1 MPLEITIPGTEGEVI
16 LTVDEL
22 LLFSLAPGA
31 AW

>member
-1 MPLEITIPGTEGEVI
+1 MPLEITIPGIEGEVI

-22 LLFSLAPGA
+22 LFSLAPGA